1 MDFRIIIVNMLDSL
15 VSEGKLV
22 QIDDTNKNPRYLHTP
37 KNPRYFLSENE
48 TNRLFQLQPLALK
61 AA

>member
-1 MDFRIIIVNMLDSL
+1 MNMLDSL
-15 VSEGKLV
+15 VSEGRLV